1 VTVDTATGALT
12 HIGATGFGPIS
23 GLAYDKGAGIM
34 YGITA
39 GGTPANLVRINL
51 TTGAATVVG
60 PTGLDRVGSIEFGP
74 DGNLYGGVTAFG
86 SSFPSYLVRINTAT
100 GAATPIGNTGYS
112 ITGLTACQAGAEI
125 IFDIKPN
132 PLNLKCQGVLP
143 AEVMGTE
150 EFDVASIDFDSLRL
164 TREGIAGGVVPI
176 RYNITDGA
184 TPAHADMLLKFRVP
198 DVVETLML
206 NQLAGQTIPL
216 VLTGETVDGTS
227 FRGQDSVLLLGNIE
241 KECHANFDC
250 DADVDGSDA
259 LTFKHSF
266 GRSRVTNPC
275 SDADP
280 CDGDFDK
287 DSDVDGNDAFT
298 FKGSFGTVLYWPIQN
313 R

>member
-1 VTVDTATGALT
+1 
-12 HIGATGFGPIS
+12 
-23 GLAYDKGAGIM
+23 
-34 YGITA
+34 
-39 GGTPANLVRINL
+39 
-51 TTGAATVVG
+51 
-60 PTGLDRVGSIEFGP
+60 
-74 DGNLYGGVTAFG
+74 
-86 SSFPSYLVRINTAT
+86 
-100 GAATPIGNTGYS
+100 
-112 ITGLTACQAGAEI
+112 
-125 IFDIKPN
+125 
-132 PLNLKCQGVLP
+132 
-143 AEVMGTE
+143 
-150 EFDVASIDFDSLRL
+150 
-164 TREGIAGGVVPI
+164 
-176 RYNITDGA
+176 
-184 TPAHADMLLKFRVP
+184 MLLKFRVP